1 VSEVEMHDAVIVG
14 GGPTG
19 MMLAGELRLAGVD
32 AVVLERR
39 ESQDLAGSRGGGFH
53 ARTIELLDQR
63 GIADR
68 FLAEGKTMQ
77 AATFGSTMLDLS
89 GLPTRHPYTLA
100 LFQNHIERLL
110 LGWVEELGVTIRR
123 SAEVT
128 GVAPDD
134 EGVDVRLA
142 SGRSLRARYVV
153 GADGGRSVVRREAGI
168 EFVGPDATRSSL
180 IAEVEV
186 TEELPQTGKVD
197 ERGVHGLHPM
207 GDGTVRVVVTEAVQG
222 PSTEPTLEDLR
233 RGLIEVFGTDFGV
246 HSPTW
251 LSRFTDATRQAASYR
266 EGRVLL
272 AGDAAHVHSPTGGL
286 GIGLGVQDAVNLG
299 WKLGQVAR
307 GVSGE
312 ELLDTYH
319 AERHPAGARALKYTM
334 AQSLFQ
340 KADPRQEALRDLLDE
355 VLGVDGAGTPVAAL
369 ITGLDV
375 AYDLGAGHP
384 LLGRRIPDL
393 DIVTPDGPVRVF
405 ELLHQARPVLLEFGG
420 PGPDAG
426 AWTGRVPHVLANYNG
441 SWELPVVGGVAA
453 PTAVLVRPDGHV
465 AWVGED
471 SADGLIEALTTW
483 FGAAGR

>member
-1 VSEVEMHDAVIVG
+1 MHDVVVVG

-39 ESQDLAGSRGGGFH
+39 ESPDLAGSRGGGFH

-68 FLAEGKTMQ
+68 FLAEGRTLQ
-77 AATFGSTMLDLS
+77 AATFGGTMLDLS

-110 LGWVEELGVTIRR
+110 LGWVEELGVPIRR

-128 GVAPDD
+128 GVVPDD

-142 SGRSLRARYVV
+142 SGEPLRARYVV

-168 EFVGPDATRSSL
+168 AFVGPDATRSTL

-186 TEELPQTGKVD
+186 TEELPPTGKVD

-207 GDGTVRVVVTEAVQG
+207 GDGTVRVVVTEAGLG

-233 RGLIEVFGTDFGV
+233 RGLTEVFGTDFGV
-246 HSPTW
+246 HSPSW

-266 EGRVLL
+266 QGRVLL

-299 WKLGQVAR
+299 WKLAQVAR
-307 GVSGE
+307 GVSGQ

-355 VLGVDGAGTPVAAL
+355 LLALDGAGALVAAL
-369 ITGLDV
+369 VTGLDV
-375 AYDLGAGHP
+375 AYDLGEGHP
-384 LLGRRIPDL
+384 LLGRRMPDL
-393 DIVTPDGPVRVF
+393 DIVSTDGPVRVF
-405 ELLHQARPVLLEFGG
+405 ELLHQARPVLLELGG
-420 PGPDAG
+420 PALDAGPWTGLVQHVRATYDG
-426 AWTGRVPHVLANYNG
+426 AWT
-441 SWELPVVGGVAA
+441 LPVVGPVTA

-465 AWVGED
+465 AWVGEG
-471 SADGLIEALTTW
+471 STAGLTEALTTW
-483 FGAAGR
+483 CGAPSR